1 MSQIVTVL
9 READRSKNLPEI
21 WRDWT
26 EATAL
31 ALENSTAPRDAVYE
45 AREDRYKKILAR
57 YPAKALDKFAAA
69 YAELV
74 NLYERCRFEDHLGP
88 LYMEHVSKG
97 EKGQFFS
104 PYSICLMMARAQ
116 IDSEA
121 ETKRNI
127 RILDCAA
134 GSGATLIAALQVC
147 SERGIPWQSRCEV
160 YADDLDWTCC
170 HMAMIQLSTIGAK
183 AVVRQGDSLLNDFPP
198 GRSER
203 AWVSPMARMPLVGR
217 PLDETTAGY
226 NPAPV
231 APTYTAPPPLAATVA
246 PGKGKR
252 KKNQLKLF

>member
-9 READRSKNLPEI
+9 KEADRSKNFPEI

-74 NLYERCRFEDHLGP
+74 ELFERRRFDDHLGP

-97 EKGQFFS
+97 EKGQFFT
-104 PYSICLMMARAQ
+104 PYSICLMMARTQ
-116 IDSEA
+116 IQPPTD
-121 ETKRNI
+121 TIRYF

-147 SERGIPWQSRCEV
+147 FELGLPWQGRVEV

-170 HMAMIQLSTIGAK
+170 HMAMIQLSTIGAR
-183 AVVRQGDSLLNDFPP
+183 ARIRQGDSLRDDFPE

-203 AWVSPMARMPLVGR
+203 CWVTPLGRLPLFGPPIGEGVAAPKPQPIARPK
-217 PLDETTAGY
+217 A
-226 NPAPV
+226 
-231 APTYTAPPPLAATVA
+231 
-246 PGKGKR
+246 KG
-252 KKNQLKLF
+252 QLSFF